1 MAAES
6 PRGKILSRPQSLT
19 AKLVCFGF
27 ASANHIAGN
36 HIVRIVYF
44 PDCSRARKR
53 FQFALLVLRHK
64 GSFTQNLLG
73 SLTAWR
79 FVDSSVTQYSTAKS

>member
-6 PRGKILSRPQSLT
+6 PPGKILSRPQSLT
-19 AKLVCFGF
+19 AKLVCFRF

-44 PDCSRARKR
+44 PDWLMDRNAATTRTATQAER
-53 FQFALLVLRHK
+53 VL
-64 GSFTQNLLG
+64 Q
-73 SLTAWR
+73 
-79 FVDSSVTQYSTAKS
+79 Q